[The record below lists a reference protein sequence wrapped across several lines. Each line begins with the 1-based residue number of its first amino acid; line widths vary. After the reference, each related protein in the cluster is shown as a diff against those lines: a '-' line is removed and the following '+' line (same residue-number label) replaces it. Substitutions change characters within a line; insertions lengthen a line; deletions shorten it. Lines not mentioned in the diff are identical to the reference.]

1 MSVFCK
7 TRIEVVF
14 ALLGLFQ
21 RGTER
26 VDAVQKPVKWDQSE
40 AFVPRKA
47 NFKNILHE
55 KVPCRAMIKGNI
67 F

>member
-1 MSVFCK
+1 M
-7 TRIEVVF
+7 VF
-14 ALLGLFQ
+14 ALLGLFR

-40 AFVPRKA
+40 AFVPRKV
-47 NFKNILHE
+47 NFKKVLHI
-55 KVPCRAMIKGNI
+55 KVPSRAMIKGNI

>member
-1 MSVFCK
+1 M
-7 TRIEVVF
+7 VF

-40 AFVPRKA
+40 AFVPRKV
-47 NFKNILHE
+47 NFKKVLHI
-55 KVPCRAMIKGNI
+55 KVPSRAMIKGNI